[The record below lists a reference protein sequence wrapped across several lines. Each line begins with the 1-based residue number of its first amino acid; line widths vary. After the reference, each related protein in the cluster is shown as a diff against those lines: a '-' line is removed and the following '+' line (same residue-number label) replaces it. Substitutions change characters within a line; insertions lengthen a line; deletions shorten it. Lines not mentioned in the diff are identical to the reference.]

1 MLDSDEEDEGDGTT
15 GDTAVGRDPP
25 GATPTLDDEDL
36 SNDAENFSHV
46 SHSTVQLQLMYRI
59 SNFLFAFRY
68 LETVMRRRVE
78 SHKAVV
84 LRNSLTW
91 MS

>member
-1 MLDSDEEDEGDGTT
+1 MLDSDEEDEGDVAT

-46 SHSTVQLQLMYRI
+46 SHSTVQLQLI
-59 SNFLFAFRY
+59 CN
-68 LETVMRRRVE
+68 V
-78 SHKAVV
+78 
-84 LRNSLTW
+84 
-91 MS
+91 